1 MGKSKNHGKGGK
13 GKSIPVSDE
22 KKAPQS
28 KSMRAGLQVRN
39 FILLDLVSCWKNS
52 PLLKKYDQ
60 HKI

>member
-39 FILLDLVSCWKNS
+39 FIL
-52 PLLKKYDQ
+52 
-60 HKI
+60 